1 MTKSM
6 HIVKLFDTLQLIA
19 DHLRRETPS
28 VLNGISTG
36 QVTWLW
42 SCAVDDGLTM
52 QFHCCSGFHL
62 FLTHAT
68 KVHTHSHAY
77 RYPETIKFTQNI
89 SLKNT
94 SVHTS
99 LTRTLTDPTIGLLF
113 IEIVY
118 QSTKTRKTQLK
129 QRTSNTAILR
139 AVTEK

>member
-52 QFHCCSGFHL
+52 QFYCCSGFHL

-68 KVHTHSHAY
+68 KVGPYA
-77 RYPETIKFTQNI
+77 
-89 SLKNT
+89 
-94 SVHTS
+94 
-99 LTRTLTDPTIGLLF
+99 LTRIPVPRNNKI
-113 IEIVY
+113 Y
-118 QSTKTRKTQLK
+118 
-129 QRTSNTAILR
+129 
-139 AVTEK
+139 TE